1 MMMIKPMC
9 RNESRTIY
17 FFFPLTIFFPLLDKA
32 IFISASFNDSLWNI
46 VALLRFVLQ
55 LDFLFEDD
63 LEQKNSFF
71 IQVETF
77 FTLALKFTI

>member
-1 MMMIKPMC
+1 MKVAQSI
-9 RNESRTIY
+9 
-17 FFFPLTIFFPLLDKA
+17 FFPLTIFFPLLDKA

-55 LDFLFEDD
+55 LDFLLEDD

-71 IQVETF
+71 FQVETF

>member
-1 MMMIKPMC
+1 MEHRRFVAVCFAI
-9 RNESRTIY
+9 R
-17 FFFPLTIFFPLLDKA
+17 FPLLDKT

-55 LDFLFEDD
+55 LDFLLEDD